1 LYSLEIVQTCH
12 CAIQDGGVSVERI
25 AVGTVYS
32 RLSPGEVTSNNPL
45 DFAGLETLTPR
56 ERDRSLAL
64 AADGQSNKQIARTI
78 GIGDRQ
84 VMRKMRARSLA
95 ELIRIA
101 EMLKNN
107 GIDV

>member
-1 LYSLEIVQTCH
+1 VRVH
-12 CAIQDGGVSVERI
+12 H
-25 AVGTVYS
+25 
-32 RLSPGEVTSNNPL
+32 
-45 DFAGLETLTPR
+45 
-56 ERDRSLAL
+56 
-64 AADGQSNKQIARTI
+64 
-78 GIGDRQ
+78 RQ